1 MQLEIKCCQP
11 WKLQILSPQQTGAM
25 PFQRGSPFQTPK
37 EAVHLRVHF
46 PPSQTKRKLNSET
59 LLKLIGC
66 PCTPNKNLCTS
77 SGIFCFSQW
86 VPWLVVVMGSS
97 HQAYRTSR
105 SQPWE
110 VVEKHLEKEKGLIK
124 HDWIVQVFL
133 QIVLYHKYMLYIYII
148 YMFWML
154 DNIHDS
160 VTNWF
165 LTHFLGFQCPLMH
178 SKFLCLHDLLDHVH
192 LSSQN
197 ACAHKQNMNYCQW
210 QQATKPYFLILGL
223 STPSRFL
230 HGFSCHVPVA
240 PQAILW
246 IPVSDN
252 FMLTKADGLLEADKC
267 SSRSWHD
274 DMG

>member
-133 QIVLYHKYMLYIYII
+133 QIVLYHKYMLYIYILYTCFGCLI
-148 YMFWML
+148 TYM
-154 DNIHDS
+154 
-160 VTNWF
+160 
-165 LTHFLGFQCPLMH
+165 
-178 SKFLCLHDLLDHVH
+178 
-192 LSSQN
+192 
-197 ACAHKQNMNYCQW
+197 
-210 QQATKPYFLILGL
+210 
-223 STPSRFL
+223 
-230 HGFSCHVPVA
+230 
-240 PQAILW
+240 ILW
-246 IPVSDN
+246 RIGFWHIFSDSNARWCIQSSYVFMIYWTMFIFHLKMHVLTNKTWITVNDNRPLNPTSSFSASQHLQDSFMVSHV
-252 FMLTKADGLLEADKC
+252 T
-267 SSRSWHD
+267 SPWHPKPFF
-274 DMG
+274 GSPSPTTSC